1 MSTKSAAKIFSR
13 FGTSVVLIDVQ
24 YNIMT
29 TTTTK
34 FMKAIVTV
42 IILSIFS
49 FSAEA
54 QTNTKSR
61 IAVVTNDVKTNIWVS
76 DFPKQSSVVVVDGEN
91 NILSMTSTN
100 EYGAAF
106 ITLPR
111 GFNSTLTVRTLNG
124 EVSVSNKAVVKKVKE
139 EENVV
144 TNDGDDTNKA

>member
-1 MSTKSAAKIFSR
+1 
-13 FGTSVVLIDVQ
+13 
-24 YNIMT
+24 
-29 TTTTK
+29 
-34 FMKAIVTV
+34 MKAIVTV

-54 QTNTKSR
+54 QTSAKSR

-76 DFPKQSSVVVVDGEN
+76 DFPKQSSVVIVDGEN

-106 ITLPR
+106 ITLPQ
-111 GFNSTLTVRTLNG
+111 GVNSTVTVKTLNG

-144 TNDGDDTNKA
+144 SNERDNTNKA

>member
-1 MSTKSAAKIFSR
+1 
-13 FGTSVVLIDVQ
+13 
-24 YNIMT
+24 MT
-29 TTTTK
+29 TATPK

-54 QTNTKSR
+54 QTSTKSR

-106 ITLPR
+106 ITLSQ
-111 GFNSTLTVRTLNG
+111 GVNSTVTVKTLNG

-144 TNDGDDTNKA
+144 SNERENTNKA